1 MAEILFWWAVLVG
14 LIALLAWVTD
24 RPVMTFVGLAIF
36 CTPIVTLVML
46 VGLFLTAPVSRA
58 R

>member
-1 MAEILFWWAVLVG
+1 MFDVVFWYAVLVG
-14 LIALLAWVTD
+14 LTALLAWVID
-24 RPVMTFVGLAIF
+24 RPMRTFVGLEIF

>member
-1 MAEILFWWAVLVG
+1 MIDILFWYAVLV
-14 LIALLAWVTD
+14 ALTAVLAWVTD
-24 RPVMTFVGLAIF
+24 RPVKTFVGLAIF

-46 VGLFLTAPVSRA
+46 LGLLLTAPAPRA

>member
-1 MAEILFWWAVLVG
+1 MTEILFWWAALV
-14 LIALLAWVTD
+14 ALTAVLAWVTD
-24 RPVMTFVGLAIF
+24 RPAKAFVGLAIF

-46 VGLFLTAPVSRA
+46 IGLFLTAPASRV